1 MVLPLTSLLR
11 ITQCI
16 LIFAISG
23 SMSVPYSVTPA
34 GMSTTPTNKMVF
46 QMDIKI
52 TNRVFNDSLLN
63 PNSEDYKKMYDEVS
77 QLLADV
83 YKSSTSGTAST
94 YEGVATMTFRNGSVI
109 ANADIV
115 FNTMS
120 INGFVVKFE
129 FLNYIDANP
138 SALLQINANS
148 IECSMSVPYSVT
160 PAGMSTTPTNKM
172 VFQMDIK
179 ITNRV
184 FNDSLLNPNSE
195 DYKKMY
201 DEVSQLLAD
210 VYKSSTSGT
219 ASTYEGVATMTFRN
233 GSVIANADIV
243 FNTMSINGF
252 VVKFEFL
259 NYIDANPSALLQIDT
274 NYIECM
280 YIVNL

>member
-1 MVLPLTSLLR
+1 MVLPLTSLFR

-23 SMSVPYSVTPA
+23 SLSVPCLVTPA
-34 GMSTTPTNKMVF
+34 GMSTTPTKKAVF
-46 QMDIKI
+46 QLGMKI

-63 PNSEDYKKMYDEVS
+63 PNSEDYKKLYGEVS
-77 QLLADV
+77 QLLADA
-83 YKSSTSGTAST
+83 YNSPTSGTAST

-120 INGFVVKFE
+120 INRFVVQFD
-129 FLNYIDANP
+129 FLDQIKANP
-138 SALLQINANS
+138 SASLQIDTNYV
-148 IECSMSVPYSVT
+148 ECSPSVPYSVT

-172 VFQMDIK
+172 VFQMCIK

-184 FNDSLLNPNSE
+184 FNYSLLNPKSE

-210 VYKSSTSGT
+210 VYKSPTSGT
-219 ASTYEGVATMTFRN
+219 ASTYEGVATMTFRQTLVCRTRSDKDELQAKPCHN
-233 GSVIANADIV
+233 LCRYSIV
-243 FNTMSINGF
+243 CQ
-252 VVKFEFL
+252 EFSML
-259 NYIDANPSALLQIDT
+259 YRMKMI
-274 NYIECM
+274 
-280 YIVNL
+280 